1 MKSKVITVRKH
12 VAACLLAGVMTMT
25 SVTAE
30 ALSTL
35 GGQTIGQ
42 TFKDD
47 KAAALTKAAV
57 AGDEKKVA
65 LLASQGV
72 NVNTVAE
79 NGATPLVWALNAR
92 NHKGVEA
99 LLKAGADPNLL
110 SEKTGMSPMNFVP
123 MGDDVELLRL
133 LLKYGGNPNH
143 PGQGKI
149 KERPL
154 SLAASEGRI
163 DNMKLLLDAG
173 AEIDA
178 HDQFNDS
185 AANQTL
191 GLANFEAAAFLL
203 EHGYT
208 FNLPYLAKGV
218 KIVQVPP
225 TSDAQ
230 RWKDKVLQM
239 LKERGVEIK

>member
-1 MKSKVITVRKH
+1 
-12 VAACLLAGVMTMT
+12 MT

-42 TFKDD
+42 TFRDD
-47 KAAALTKAAV
+47 KVAALTKAAV

-92 NHKGVEA
+92 NHQGVEA

-143 PGQGKI
+143 PGQGDI
-149 KERPL
+149 GERPL
-154 SLAASEGRI
+154 SKAASQGRLE
-163 DNMKLLLDAG
+163 NMKLLLDTG
-173 AEIDA
+173 ADINA
-178 HDQFNDS
+178 HDKYNDS
-185 AANQTL
+185 AAIHTL
-191 GLANFEAAAFLL
+191 SLAEFEATAFLL
-203 EHGYT
+203 ERGFS
-208 FNLPYLAKGV
+208 FNLPYLAKVV
-218 KIVQVPP
+218 KIDQVPP

-230 RWKDKVLQM
+230 RWKDKVLAM

>member
-1 MKSKVITVRKH
+1 MTVRQH

-25 SVTAE
+25 SVTAD

-47 KAAALTKAAV
+47 KVAALTKAAV

-65 LLASQGV
+65 LLVSQGV

-79 NGATPLVWALNAR
+79 NGATPLMWALNAR

-110 SEKTGMSPMNFVP
+110 SDKTGMSPMNFVP

-143 PGQGKI
+143 PGKGDI
-149 KERPL
+149 SERPL
-154 SLAASEGRI
+154 SLASSYGRI
-163 DNMKLLLDAG
+163 ENMKLLLDAG
-173 AEIDA
+173 ADINA
-178 HDQFNDS
+178 HDKFNDS
-185 AANQTL
+185 AANRTL
-191 GLANFEAAAFLL
+191 GSAEFEATTFLL
-203 EHGYT
+203 EHGYV
-208 FNLPYLAKGV
+208 FNLSNLAKGV
-218 KIVQVPP
+218 KVRQVPP
-225 TSDAQ
+225 NSDAQ
-230 RWKDKVLQM
+230 RWKDKVLQL

>member
-1 MKSKVITVRKH
+1 
-12 VAACLLAGVMTMT
+12 MT
-25 SVTAE
+25 SVAAE

-47 KAAALTKAAV
+47 KVAALTKAAV
-57 AGDEKKVA
+57 AGDERRVA

-79 NGATPLVWALNAR
+79 NGATPLVWALNER
-92 NHKGVEA
+92 NHRGVEA

-110 SEKTGMSPMNFVP
+110 SEQTGMSPMNFVP

-143 PGQGKI
+143 PGQGMI
-149 KERPL
+149 SERPL
-154 SLAASEGRI
+154 SLAAAEGRI
-163 DNMKLLLDAG
+163 DNVNLLLDSG
-173 AEIDA
+173 ADINADDE
-178 HDQFNDS
+178 FNDS
-185 AANQTL
+185 AANHSTASGEFQVTAL
-191 GLANFEAAAFLL
+191 LL
-203 EHGYT
+203 ERGYT
-208 FNLPYLAKGV
+208 FNLPNLARGV
-218 KIVQVPP
+218 SIRQVPP

-230 RWKDKVLQM
+230 RWKDKVVEM
-239 LKERGVEIK
+239 LKGRGVEIE